1 MGSGP
6 FFCYFCFKWVKIL
19 KNKLLASLEISP
31 IIAAVR
37 ERFFSDALESPSE
50 VIFLLGCDVLTVADK
65 INSTHDKGKY
75 IFVHID
81 LCDGIGK
88 DKSGI
93 RFLANLGVDGI
104 ISTKSNLIKYAKEQ
118 GLLTVQR
125 FFAYDSHGIEGIG
138 EVSLINAP
146 DFIEIMPGV
155 IGKITKRFSKI
166 GIPLISGGLIETK
179 TEVTDALKS
188 GAFAISTGKH
198 ELWYI

>member
-1 MGSGP
+1 MDERP
-6 FFCYFCFKWVKIL
+6 FFCYFCFKWVKLL
-19 KNKLLASLEISP
+19 KNKLLTGLETAP
-31 IIAAVR
+31 VIAAVR
-37 ERFFSDALESPSE
+37 ERFFFDALESPSE
-50 VIFLLGCDVLTVADK
+50 VIFLLGCDILTIGDK
-65 INSTHDKGKY
+65 IKRTHDKGKY

-93 RFLANLGVDGI
+93 RFLSNLGVDGI

-125 FFAYDSHGIEGIG
+125 FFAYDSHGIVGIG
-138 EVSLINAP
+138 EVAITTEP

-155 IGKITKRFSKI
+155 VGKITKRFSRI

-179 TEVTDALKS
+179 TEVTDALKN
-188 GAFAISTGKH
+188 GAFAVSTGKK